1 MLRDQR
7 LRRVISVTLVK
18 LVAIIL
24 LDSCY
29 ILSWTIVGCSEFSVE
44 PGCVQLWLSTYTTL
58 LRSLWRTPVLCIFR
72 WLLLVAL

>member
-29 ILSWTIVGCSEFSVE
+29 ILS
-44 PGCVQLWLSTYTTL
+44 
-58 LRSLWRTPVLCIFR
+58 
-72 WLLLVAL
+72 